1 MSRARVV
8 MDLSTSVAWTRPPVG
23 IVRTEQKI
31 AGFLRRQTE
40 FAHAFCRYDKQ
51 AGVHVPMS
59 EAEVDVVLSPSYSVR
74 LSAVAEAPASDGDQA
89 AGATP
94 ARDVPKRKRMRAL
107 LKRLA
112 FRIAARLPVDLQ
124 PEGHEVLRATR
135 ELAYRYWHL
144 AKSSRR
150 GSGAPLSF
158 ALHEPK
164 TKRDDDAFAFLRD
177 DLYVSAGLDWDY
189 NSLSRLYREKRLHG
203 FRALLF
209 CYDTVPID
217 YPQLTVFDGRQH
229 FARYM
234 VDLAHTADIVMS
246 ISETSRSDFVRFM
259 HAVDGPDR
267 DVRVAH
273 LGTDIGAPPAEAPVE
288 YVELLNEPF
297 ILCVGTIE
305 ARKNHE
311 LLYNVWDRWVARA
324 GDAAPILVIVG
335 MPGWG
340 VNDLLHRIRVNPN
353 VGGKIRILDHVS
365 DESLAWLY
373 RACEFTVYPSLYEGW
388 GLPVSESLAVGKPCI
403 CSNAPAV
410 QEAAAGLATCID
422 PIDTLAW
429 LAAITAL
436 HGNARERDL
445 QTARIRAQYRV
456 PTWDEHGTAM
466 LAAFREMLA

>member
-1 MSRARVV
+1 MSGARVV

-31 AGFLRRQTE
+31 AGFLRRQSE

-59 EAEVDVVLSPSYSVR
+59 EAEVDAVLSPSYSARTAVTSDAVGVIPGAHSPPADSPSKSGR
-74 LSAVAEAPASDGDQA
+74 LH
-89 AGATP
+89 
-94 ARDVPKRKRMRAL
+94 AL
-107 LKRLA
+107 LKRVA
-112 FRIAARLPVDLQ
+112 FRMATRLPVDLQ

-144 AKSSRR
+144 AKRSRR
-150 GSGAPLSF
+150 AGGTPVLLPPGQPMVTGNDA
-158 ALHEPK
+158 
-164 TKRDDDAFAFLRD
+164 AFAFSPR

-246 ISETSRSDFVRFM
+246 ISETSRSDFIRFM

-288 YVELLNEPF
+288 YAELLEEPF

-311 LLYNVWDRWVARA
+311 LLYNVWDRWVTRV
-324 GDAAPILVIVG
+324 GDAAPKLVIVG

-373 RACEFTVYPSLYEGW
+373 RVCEFTVYPSLYEGW

-422 PIDTLAW
+422 PVDTLAW
-429 LAAITAL
+429 LDAIVAL
-436 HGNARERDL
+436 HGNPLERER
-445 QTARIRAQYRV
+445 QVARIRAEYRV
-456 PTWDEHGTAM
+456 PTWDEYGAVM
-466 LAAFREMLA
+466 LGAFNEMLN